1 VIPQCAIAV
10 YDKAAWRCG
19 VVDSIRGYEPLDPG
33 STPGTSA
40 CFVSKGHSVTDSIG
54 GCGPP
59 DPGSIPGAPA
69 YSQPWRWNNQTK
81 EVII

>member
-1 VIPQCAIAV
+1 MIPQCAIAV
-10 YDKAAWRCG
+10 FDKVAWRCG
-19 VVDSIRGYEPLDPG
+19 VVDSIRGYEPLDLG

-59 DPGSIPGAPA
+59 DPGSIPGGRKRLITSSN
-69 YSQPWRWNNQTK
+69 SQTPVAQ
-81 EVII
+81 